1 MDMGGEMPPIDQPQI
16 GGEMPP
22 QGEGEM
28 GMEEPQSDEGEGKED
43 LQSMAGKMSNI
54 IQNGAD
60 VDKDDVKAAL
70 NMIIAQAK
78 KVLDGNDLKASAD
91 KLTNVADASVED
103 DGNGEMMPQEE
114 PQEAPQQMEGREYI
128 RKAVNEILNDLNGNA
143 DAEDE
148 KRVNKKMTNKT
159 IRQNNPYLA
168 NR

>member
-1 MDMGGEMPPIDQPQI
+1 MDMGGEIPPIDQPPM

-22 QGEGEM
+22 QGEGEF

-54 IQNGAD
+54 IQNGVN

-91 KLTNVADASVED
+91 KLTNVADASVEND
-103 DGNGEMMPQEE
+103 ENSEMMPQEE
-114 PQEAPQQMEGREYI
+114 PQGTPQQTEGREYL

-148 KRVNKKMTNKT
+148 KRFNQKMTNKS